1 MNRADKP
8 VSTIIVFSVS
18 EGGSDSKLLLF
29 MISLW
34 LYSSIDFLI
43 SASVA
48 EKQFIYRARRPL
60 TPRVISYV
68 GL

>member
-1 MNRADKP
+1 M
-8 VSTIIVFSVS
+8 FSVS

-48 EKQFIYRARRPL
+48 EKQFIYRTRRPL